1 MDWRRFGFIA
11 LIIALLFGTV
21 VLVGMSEE
29 TPILIIGSMM
39 ATTIAVATPLT
50 LGALSGVFCERSGVV
65 NIGIEGMMLSAAFF
79 GWLGSIYMNT
89 IFGFSATPSLLV
101 GVLVAILS
109 GGLFALLHAVLSITY
124 KVDQIIGGTV
134 INILAVGVTGFLNRQ
149 LFFDKNSIFQGQV
162 PHAPGVL
169 PVIHMPVKDILN
181 GICGLIGGTDACQVT
196 ANAIGKV
203 FDQKP
208 ITIAA
213 VVLVFLSHYIIFNTR
228 WGLRMRAVGEHPKA
242 ADTVGINVV
251 WTRYMNVVIG
261 GMLAGLAG
269 AYFTLESV
277 PSFEPLMT
285 NGRGFISL
293 AAMIF
298 GNWTPIGAWA
308 ASLVFGASQAL
319 QINLQFFRELI
330 PPQWAFFQNTYM
342 VGQIP
347 YILTMIILTG
357 IIGKTTSPAADG
369 QPYEK

>member
-1 MDWRRFGFIA
+1 
-11 LIIALLFGTV
+11 
-21 VLVGMSEE
+21 
-29 TPILIIGSMM
+29 MM
-39 ATTIAVATPLT
+39 
-50 LGALSGVFCERSGVV
+50 
-65 NIGIEGMMLSAAFF
+65 
-79 GWLGSIYMNT
+79 
-89 IFGFSATPSLLV
+89 PSLIV
-101 GVLVAILS
+101 GVIAAMLA
-109 GGLFALLHAVLSITY
+109 GALFALLHAVLSITY

-169 PVIHMPVKDILN
+169 PIIHLPVKEVLE
-181 GICGLIGGTDACQVT
+181 GFCGLIGASPQDPTNGCIIVAD
-196 ANAIGKV
+196 AIGKV

-208 ITIAA
+208 ITFAA
-213 VVLVFLSHYIIFNTR
+213 VLLVFISHYILFHTR
-228 WGLRMRAVGEHPKA
+228 WGLRTRAVGEHPKA
-242 ADTVGINVV
+242 ADTVGINVI
-251 WTRYMNVVIG
+251 WMRYANVIIG
-261 GMLAGLAG
+261 GMLAGLGG

-298 GNWTPIGAWA
+298 GNWTPVGAWA

-319 QINLQFFRELI
+319 QINLQFFRTLI
-330 PPQWAFFQNTYM
+330 PPEWAFFQNAYA

-357 IIGKTTSPAADG
+357 IIGKTTAPAADG